1 MKLRASLGYAVG
13 DLGIN
18 LYFISTLTYLLYF
31 YTDVLGISAAAA
43 AGVFLVARLVDAVT
57 DPLMGAIAERTR
69 TRWGRLRPYLLFGAI
84 PLGVIT
90 VATFTV
96 PDLDESGKVIWA
108 YVTYTL
114 FGVLYTVVTIPYS
127 ALTASLTDDYQER
140 TKLSTF
146 RMAFAFT
153 GAVIVSVGV
162 AELVQG
168 FASPAEGYTGVM
180 TIFACVAT
188 LLLLVTFF
196 STREVIQP
204 PVDEKLSLND
214 SFRAV
219 FYNPPLMIVIALFTL
234 GMLSFTVRQTVTVYY
249 FSYNVGRPDLISA
262 FFGATLATMFVGLV
276 FVPKLAERFSKAG
289 AIQIGALFTVL
300 ASIGFY
306 FTPVDA
312 PMWVIFWGCL
322 VALGGAPIAV
332 LGWAM
337 IPDTVDYAQWRFGK
351 RADGAVYSMSSFFQ
365 KLAKAVGGAG
375 VATALAAV
383 GYVANQ
389 PQSVQTLE
397 MILMLMTIV
406 PIVLMAAM
414 IWLARLYKL
423 DGETHAQ
430 MRAELAGRYGSEAVG
445 SLPRDY

>member
-1 MKLRASLGYAVG
+1 MKLKASLGYAVG

-43 AGVFLVARLVDAVT
+43 AGVFLVARMVDAVT

-69 TRWGRLRPYLLFGAI
+69 TRWGRLRPYLLWGAL
-84 PLGVIT
+84 PLGAIT
-90 VATFTV
+90 VATFSV

-114 FGVLYTVVTIPYS
+114 FGILYTVVTIPYS

-140 TKLSTF
+140 TRLSTF
-146 RMAFAFT
+146 RMAFAFS
-153 GAVIVSVGV
+153 GALIVSVGV
-162 AELVQG
+162 AQWVRM
-168 FASPAEGYTGVM
+168 FANPAEGYVLIM
-180 TIFACVAT
+180 SIFACVAT
-188 LLLLVTFF
+188 MLLLITFF
-196 STREVIQP
+196 NTKEVVQP
-204 PVDEKLSLND
+204 PPEQKLSLND
-214 SFRAV
+214 SLRAV
-219 FYNPPLMIVIALFTL
+219 FYNPPLLIVIALFTL
-234 GMLSFTVRQTVTVYY
+234 GMLSFTVRQTVTIYY
-249 FSYNVGRPDLISA
+249 FSYNVGRPDLIGA
-262 FFGATLATMFVGLV
+262 FFAATLATMFVGLV
-276 FVPKLAERFSKAG
+276 FVPRLAERFSKAG

-306 FTPVDA
+306 LTPVSE
-312 PMWVIFWGCL
+312 PVWVIFWGCL

-365 KLAKAVGGAG
+365 KLAKALGGAG
-375 VATALAAV
+375 VATALATV

-389 PQSVQTLE
+389 PQSAETLD
-397 MILMLMTIV
+397 MILHLMTVV
-406 PIVLMAAM
+406 PIGLMVLM
-414 IWLARLYKL
+414 IFLARLYKL
-423 DGETHAQ
+423 DGETHAR
-430 MRAELAGRYGSEAVG
+430 MRADLAQRYESESEA
-445 SLPRDY
+445 P

>member
-1 MKLRASLGYAVG
+1 MKLKASLGYAVG

-43 AGVFLVARLVDAVT
+43 AGVFLVARMVDAVT

-69 TRWGRLRPYLLFGAI
+69 TRWGRLRPYLLWGAL
-84 PLGVIT
+84 PLGAIT
-90 VATFTV
+90 VATFSV

-114 FGVLYTVVTIPYS
+114 FGILYTVVTIPYS

-140 TKLSTF
+140 TRLSTF
-146 RMAFAFT
+146 RMAFAFS
-153 GAVIVSVGV
+153 GALIVSVGV
-162 AELVQG
+162 AQWVRM
-168 FASPAEGYTGVM
+168 FANPAEGYVLIM
-180 TIFACVAT
+180 SIFACVAT
-188 LLLLVTFF
+188 LLLLITFF
-196 STREVIQP
+196 NTKEVVQP
-204 PVDEKLSLND
+204 PPEQKLSLND
-214 SFRAV
+214 SLRAV
-219 FYNPPLMIVIALFTL
+219 FYNPPLLIVIALFTL
-234 GMLSFTVRQTVTVYY
+234 GMLSFTVRQTVTIYY
-249 FSYNVGRPDLISA
+249 FSYNVGRPDLIGA
-262 FFGATLATMFVGLV
+262 FFAATLATMFIGLV
-276 FVPKLAERFSKAG
+276 FVPRLVERFSKAG

-306 FTPVDA
+306 LTPVSE
-312 PMWVIFWGCL
+312 PVWVIFWGCL

-365 KLAKAVGGAG
+365 KLAKALGGAG
-375 VATALAAV
+375 VATALATV

-389 PQSVQTLE
+389 PQSAETLD
-397 MILMLMTIV
+397 MILHLMTVV
-406 PIVLMAAM
+406 PIGLMVLM
-414 IWLARLYKL
+414 IFLARLYKL
-423 DGETHAQ
+423 DGETHAR
-430 MRAELAGRYGSEAVG
+430 MRADLAQRYESEPEA
-445 SLPRDY
+445 P

>member
-1 MKLRASLGYAVG
+1 MKLKASLGYAVG

-43 AGVFLVARLVDAVT
+43 AGVFLVARMVDAVT

-69 TRWGRLRPYLLFGAI
+69 TRWGRLRPYLLWGAL
-84 PLGVIT
+84 PLGAIT
-90 VATFTV
+90 VATFSV

-114 FGVLYTVVTIPYS
+114 FGILYTVVTIPYS

-140 TKLSTF
+140 TRLSTF
-146 RMAFAFT
+146 RMAFAFS
-153 GAVIVSVGV
+153 GALIVSVGV
-162 AELVQG
+162 AQWVRM
-168 FASPAEGYTGVM
+168 FANPAEGYVLIM
-180 TIFACVAT
+180 SIFACVAT
-188 LLLLVTFF
+188 LLLLITFF
-196 STREVIQP
+196 NTKEVVQP
-204 PVDEKLSLND
+204 PPEQKLSLND
-214 SFRAV
+214 SLRAV
-219 FYNPPLMIVIALFTL
+219 FYNPPLLIVIALFTL
-234 GMLSFTVRQTVTVYY
+234 GMLSFTVRQTVTIYY
-249 FSYNVGRPDLISA
+249 FSYNVGRPDLIGA
-262 FFGATLATMFVGLV
+262 FFAATLATMFVGLV
-276 FVPKLAERFSKAG
+276 FVPRLAERFSKAG

-306 FTPVDA
+306 LTPVSE
-312 PMWVIFWGCL
+312 PVWVIFWGCL

-365 KLAKAVGGAG
+365 KLAKALGGAG
-375 VATALAAV
+375 VATALATV

-389 PQSVQTLE
+389 PQSAETLD
-397 MILMLMTIV
+397 MILHLMTVV
-406 PIVLMAAM
+406 PIGLMVLM
-414 IWLARLYKL
+414 IFLARLYKL
-423 DGETHAQ
+423 DGETHAR
-430 MRAELAGRYGSEAVG
+430 MRADLAQRYESEPEA
-445 SLPRDY
+445 P

>member
-1 MKLRASLGYAVG
+1 MKLKASLGYAVG

-43 AGVFLVARLVDAVT
+43 AGVFLVARMVDAVT

-69 TRWGRLRPYLLFGAI
+69 TRWGRLRPYLLWGAL
-84 PLGVIT
+84 PLGAIT
-90 VATFTV
+90 VATFSV

-114 FGVLYTVVTIPYS
+114 FGILYTVVTIPYS

-140 TKLSTF
+140 TRLSTF
-146 RMAFAFT
+146 RMAFAFS
-153 GAVIVSVGV
+153 GALIVSVGV
-162 AELVQG
+162 AQWVRM
-168 FASPAEGYTGVM
+168 FANPAEGYVLIM
-180 TIFACVAT
+180 SIFACVAT
-188 LLLLVTFF
+188 LLLLITFF
-196 STREVIQP
+196 NTKEVVQP
-204 PVDEKLSLND
+204 PPEQKLSLND
-214 SFRAV
+214 SLRAV
-219 FYNPPLMIVIALFTL
+219 FYNPPLLIVIALFTL
-234 GMLSFTVRQTVTVYY
+234 GMLSFTVRQTVTIYY
-249 FSYNVGRPDLISA
+249 FSYNVGRPDLIGA
-262 FFGATLATMFVGLV
+262 FFAATLATMFVGLV
-276 FVPKLAERFSKAG
+276 FVPRLAERFSKAG

-306 FTPVDA
+306 LTPVSE
-312 PMWVIFWGCL
+312 PVWVIFWGCL

-365 KLAKAVGGAG
+365 KLAKALGGAG
-375 VATALAAV
+375 VATALATV

-389 PQSVQTLE
+389 PQSAETLD
-397 MILMLMTIV
+397 MILHLMTVV
-406 PIVLMAAM
+406 PIGLMVLM
-414 IWLARLYKL
+414 IFLARLYKL
-423 DGETHAQ
+423 NGETHAR
-430 MRAELAGRYGSEAVG
+430 MRADLAQRYESEPEA
-445 SLPRDY
+445 P

>member
-1 MKLRASLGYAVG
+1 MKLKASFGYAVG

-43 AGVFLVARLVDAVT
+43 AGVFLVARMVDAVT

-69 TRWGRLRPYLLFGAI
+69 TRWGRLRPYLLWGAL
-84 PLGVIT
+84 PLGAIT
-90 VATFTV
+90 VATFSV

-114 FGVLYTVVTIPYS
+114 FGILYTVVTIPYS

-140 TKLSTF
+140 TRLSTF
-146 RMAFAFT
+146 RMAFAFS
-153 GAVIVSVGV
+153 GALIVSVGV
-162 AELVQG
+162 AQWVRM
-168 FASPAEGYTGVM
+168 FANPAEGYVLIM
-180 TIFACVAT
+180 SIFACVAT
-188 LLLLVTFF
+188 LLLLITFF
-196 STREVIQP
+196 NTKEVVQP
-204 PVDEKLSLND
+204 PPEQKLSLND
-214 SFRAV
+214 SLRAV
-219 FYNPPLMIVIALFTL
+219 FYNPPLLIVIALFTL
-234 GMLSFTVRQTVTVYY
+234 GMLSFTVRQTVTIYY
-249 FSYNVGRPDLISA
+249 FSYNVGRPDLIGA
-262 FFGATLATMFVGLV
+262 FFAATLTTMFVGLV
-276 FVPKLAERFSKAG
+276 FVPRLAERFSKAG

-306 FTPVDA
+306 LTPVSE
-312 PMWVIFWGCL
+312 PVWVIFWGCL

-365 KLAKAVGGAG
+365 KLAKALGGAG
-375 VATALAAV
+375 VATALATV

-389 PQSVQTLE
+389 PQSAETLD
-397 MILMLMTIV
+397 MILHLMTVV
-406 PIVLMAAM
+406 PIGLMVLM
-414 IWLARLYKL
+414 IFLARLYKL
-423 DGETHAQ
+423 DGETHAR
-430 MRAELAGRYGSEAVG
+430 MRADLARRYESEPEA
-445 SLPRDY
+445 P

>member
-1 MKLRASLGYAVG
+1 MKLKASLGYAVG

-43 AGVFLVARLVDAVT
+43 AGVFLVARMVDAVT

-69 TRWGRLRPYLLFGAI
+69 TRWGRLRPYLLWGAL
-84 PLGVIT
+84 PLGAIT
-90 VATFTV
+90 VATFSV

-114 FGVLYTVVTIPYS
+114 FGILYTVVTIPYS

-140 TKLSTF
+140 TRLSTF
-146 RMAFAFT
+146 RMAFAFS
-153 GAVIVSVGV
+153 GALIVSVCV
-162 AELVQG
+162 AQWVRM
-168 FASPAEGYTGVM
+168 FANPAEGYVLIM
-180 TIFACVAT
+180 SIFACVAT
-188 LLLLVTFF
+188 LLLLITFF
-196 STREVIQP
+196 NTKEVVQP
-204 PVDEKLSLND
+204 PPEQKLSLND
-214 SFRAV
+214 SLRAV
-219 FYNPPLMIVIALFTL
+219 FYNPPLLIVIALFTL
-234 GMLSFTVRQTVTVYY
+234 GMLSFTVRQTVTIYY
-249 FSYNVGRPDLISA
+249 FSYNVGRPDLIGA
-262 FFGATLATMFVGLV
+262 FFAATLATMFVGLV
-276 FVPKLAERFSKAG
+276 FVPRLAERFSKAG

-306 FTPVDA
+306 LTPVSE
-312 PMWVIFWGCL
+312 PVWVIFWGCL

-365 KLAKAVGGAG
+365 KLAKALGGAG
-375 VATALAAV
+375 VATALATV

-389 PQSVQTLE
+389 PQSAETLD
-397 MILMLMTIV
+397 MILHLMTVV
-406 PIVLMAAM
+406 PIGLMVLM
-414 IWLARLYKL
+414 IFLARLYKL
-423 DGETHAQ
+423 DGETHAR
-430 MRAELAGRYGSEAVG
+430 MRADLAQRYESEPEA
-445 SLPRDY
+445 P

>member
-1 MKLRASLGYAVG
+1 MKLKASLGYAVG

-43 AGVFLVARLVDAVT
+43 AGVFLVARMVDAVT

-69 TRWGRLRPYLLFGAI
+69 TRWGRLRPYLLWGAL
-84 PLGVIT
+84 PLGALT
-90 VATFTV
+90 VATFSV

-114 FGVLYTVVTIPYS
+114 FGILYTVVTIPYS

-140 TKLSTF
+140 TRLSTF
-146 RMAFAFT
+146 RMAFAFS
-153 GAVIVSVGV
+153 GALIVSVGV
-162 AELVQG
+162 AQWVRM
-168 FASPAEGYTGVM
+168 FANPAEGYVLIM
-180 TIFACVAT
+180 SIFACVAT
-188 LLLLVTFF
+188 LLLLITF
-196 STREVIQP
+196 SNTKEVVQP
-204 PVDEKLSLND
+204 PPEQKLSLND
-214 SFRAV
+214 SLRAV
-219 FYNPPLMIVIALFTL
+219 FYNPPLLIVIALFTL
-234 GMLSFTVRQTVTVYY
+234 GMLSFTVRQTVTIYY
-249 FSYNVGRPDLISA
+249 FSYNVGRPDLIGA
-262 FFGATLATMFVGLV
+262 FFAATLATMFVGLV
-276 FVPKLAERFSKAG
+276 FVPRLAERFSKAG

-306 FTPVDA
+306 LTPVSE
-312 PMWVIFWGCL
+312 PVWVIFWGCL

-365 KLAKAVGGAG
+365 KLAKALGGAG
-375 VATALAAV
+375 VATALATV

-389 PQSVQTLE
+389 PQSAETLD
-397 MILMLMTIV
+397 MILHLMTVV
-406 PIVLMAAM
+406 PIGLMVLM
-414 IWLARLYKL
+414 IFLARLYKL
-423 DGETHAQ
+423 DGETHAR
-430 MRAELAGRYGSEAVG
+430 MRADLAQRYESEPEA
-445 SLPRDY
+445 P

>member
-1 MKLRASLGYAVG
+1 MKLKASLGYAVG

-43 AGVFLVARLVDAVT
+43 AGVFLVARMVDAVT

-69 TRWGRLRPYLLFGAI
+69 TRWGRLRPYLLWGALPLGAI
-84 PLGVIT
+84 T
-90 VATFTV
+90 AATFSV

-114 FGVLYTVVTIPYS
+114 FGILYTVVTIPYS

-140 TKLSTF
+140 TRLSTF
-146 RMAFAFT
+146 RMAFAFS
-153 GAVIVSVGV
+153 GALIVSVGV
-162 AELVQG
+162 AQWVRM
-168 FASPAEGYTGVM
+168 FANPAEGYVLIM
-180 TIFACVAT
+180 SIFACVAT
-188 LLLLVTFF
+188 MLLLITFF
-196 STREVIQP
+196 NTKEVVRP
-204 PVDEKLSLND
+204 PPEQKLSLND
-214 SFRAV
+214 SLRAV
-219 FYNPPLMIVIALFTL
+219 FYNPPLLIVIALFTL
-234 GMLSFTVRQTVTVYY
+234 GMLSFTVRQTVTIYY
-249 FSYNVGRPDLISA
+249 FSYNVGRPDLIGA
-262 FFGATLATMFVGLV
+262 FFAATLATMFVGLV
-276 FVPKLAERFSKAG
+276 FVPRLAERFSKAG

-306 FTPVDA
+306 LTPVSE
-312 PMWVIFWGCL
+312 PVWVIFWGCL

-365 KLAKAVGGAG
+365 KLAKALGGAG
-375 VATALAAV
+375 VATALATV

-389 PQSVQTLE
+389 PQSAETLD
-397 MILMLMTIV
+397 MILHLMTVV
-406 PIVLMAAM
+406 PIGLMVLM
-414 IWLARLYKL
+414 IFLARLYKL
-423 DGETHAQ
+423 DSETHAR
-430 MRAELAGRYGSEAVG
+430 MRADLAQRYESESEA
-445 SLPRDY
+445 P

>member
-1 MKLRASLGYAVG
+1 MKLKASLGYAVG

-43 AGVFLVARLVDAVT
+43 AGVFLVARMVDAVT

-69 TRWGRLRPYLLFGAI
+69 TRWGRLRPYLLWGAV
-84 PLGVIT
+84 PLGAIT
-90 VATFTV
+90 VATFSV

-114 FGVLYTVVTIPYS
+114 FGIFYTVVTIPYS

-140 TKLSTF
+140 TRLSTF
-146 RMAFAFT
+146 RMAFAFS
-153 GAVIVSVGV
+153 GALIVSVGV
-162 AELVQG
+162 AQWVRM
-168 FASPAEGYTGVM
+168 FANPAEGYVLIM
-180 TIFACVAT
+180 SIFACVAT
-188 LLLLVTFF
+188 LLLLITFF
-196 STREVIQP
+196 NTKEVVQP
-204 PVDEKLSLND
+204 PPEQKLSLND
-214 SFRAV
+214 SLRAV
-219 FYNPPLMIVIALFTL
+219 FYNPPLLIVIALFTL
-234 GMLSFTVRQTVTVYY
+234 GMLSFTVRQTVTIYY
-249 FSYNVGRPDLISA
+249 FSYNVGRPDLIGA
-262 FFGATLATMFVGLV
+262 FFAATLATMFIGLV
-276 FVPKLAERFSKAG
+276 FVPRLAERFSKAG

-306 FTPVDA
+306 LTPVSE
-312 PMWVIFWGCL
+312 PVWVIFWGCL

-365 KLAKAVGGAG
+365 KLAKALGGAG
-375 VATALAAV
+375 VATALATV

-389 PQSVQTLE
+389 PQSAETLD
-397 MILMLMTIV
+397 MILHLMTVV
-406 PIVLMAAM
+406 PIGLMVLM
-414 IWLARLYKL
+414 IFLARLYKL
-423 DGETHAQ
+423 DGETHAR
-430 MRAELAGRYGSEAVG
+430 MRADLAQRYESEPEA
-445 SLPRDY
+445 P

>member
-1 MKLRASLGYAVG
+1 MKLKASLGYAVG

-43 AGVFLVARLVDAVT
+43 AGVFLVARMVDAVT

-69 TRWGRLRPYLLFGAI
+69 TRWGRLRPYLLWGAL
-84 PLGVIT
+84 PLGAIT
-90 VATFTV
+90 VATFSV

-114 FGVLYTVVTIPYS
+114 FGILYTVVTIPYS

-140 TKLSTF
+140 TRLSTF
-146 RMAFAFT
+146 RMAFAFS
-153 GAVIVSVGV
+153 GALIVSVGV
-162 AELVQG
+162 AQWVRM
-168 FASPAEGYTGVM
+168 FANPAEGYVLIM
-180 TIFACVAT
+180 SIFACVAT
-188 LLLLVTFF
+188 LLLLITFF
-196 STREVIQP
+196 NTKEVVQP
-204 PVDEKLSLND
+204 PPEQKLSLND
-214 SFRAV
+214 SLRAV
-219 FYNPPLMIVIALFTL
+219 FYNPPLLIVIALFTL
-234 GMLSFTVRQTVTVYY
+234 GMLSFTVRQTVTIYY
-249 FSYNVGRPDLISA
+249 FSYNVGRPDLIGA
-262 FFGATLATMFVGLV
+262 FFAATLATMFVGLV
-276 FVPKLAERFSKAG
+276 FVPRLAERFSKAG

-306 FTPVDA
+306 LTPVSE
-312 PMWVIFWGCL
+312 PVWVIFWGCL

-365 KLAKAVGGAG
+365 KLAKALGGAG
-375 VATALAAV
+375 VATALATA

-389 PQSVQTLE
+389 PQSAETLD
-397 MILMLMTIV
+397 MILHLMTVV
-406 PIVLMAAM
+406 PIGLMVLM
-414 IWLARLYKL
+414 IFLARLYKL
-423 DGETHAQ
+423 DGETHAR
-430 MRAELAGRYGSEAVG
+430 MRADLAQRYESEPAA
-445 SLPRDY
+445 P

>member
-1 MKLRASLGYAVG
+1 MKLKASLGYAVG

-43 AGVFLVARLVDAVT
+43 AGVFLVARMVDAVT

-69 TRWGRLRPYLLFGAI
+69 TRWGRLRPYLLWGAL
-84 PLGVIT
+84 PLGAIT
-90 VATFTV
+90 VATFSV

-114 FGVLYTVVTIPYS
+114 FGILYTVVTIPYS

-140 TKLSTF
+140 TRLSTF
-146 RMAFAFT
+146 RMAFAFS
-153 GAVIVSVGV
+153 GALIVSVGV
-162 AELVQG
+162 AQWVRM
-168 FASPAEGYTGVM
+168 FANPAEGYVLIM
-180 TIFACVAT
+180 SIFACVAT
-188 LLLLVTFF
+188 LLLLITFF
-196 STREVIQP
+196 NTKEVVQP
-204 PVDEKLSLND
+204 PPEQKLSLND
-214 SFRAV
+214 SLRAV
-219 FYNPPLMIVIALFTL
+219 FYNPPLLIVIALFTL
-234 GMLSFTVRQTVTVYY
+234 GMLSFTVRQTVTIYY
-249 FSYNVGRPDLISA
+249 FSYNVGRPDLIGA
-262 FFGATLATMFVGLV
+262 FFAATLATMFVGLV

-306 FTPVDA
+306 LTPVSE
-312 PMWVIFWGCL
+312 PVWVIFWGCL

-365 KLAKAVGGAG
+365 KLAKALGGAG
-375 VATALAAV
+375 VATALATV

-389 PQSVQTLE
+389 PQSAETLD
-397 MILMLMTIV
+397 MILHLMTVV
-406 PIVLMAAM
+406 PIGLMVLM
-414 IWLARLYKL
+414 IFLARLYKL
-423 DGETHAQ
+423 DGETHAR
-430 MRAELAGRYGSEAVG
+430 MRADLAQRYESEPEA
-445 SLPRDY
+445 P

>member
-1 MKLRASLGYAVG
+1 MKLKASLGYAVG

-43 AGVFLVARLVDAVT
+43 AGVFLVARMVDAVT

-69 TRWGRLRPYLLFGAI
+69 TRWGRLRPYLLWGAL
-84 PLGVIT
+84 PLGAIT
-90 VATFTV
+90 VATFSV

-114 FGVLYTVVTIPYS
+114 FGILYTVVTIPYS

-140 TKLSTF
+140 TRLSTF
-146 RMAFAFT
+146 RMAFAFS
-153 GAVIVSVGV
+153 GALIVSVGV
-162 AELVQG
+162 AQWVRM
-168 FASPAEGYTGVM
+168 FANPAEGYVLIM
-180 TIFACVAT
+180 SIFACVAT
-188 LLLLVTFF
+188 LLLLITFF
-196 STREVIQP
+196 NTKEVVQP
-204 PVDEKLSLND
+204 PPEQKLSLND
-214 SFRAV
+214 SLRAV
-219 FYNPPLMIVIALFTL
+219 FYNPPLLIVIALFTL
-234 GMLSFTVRQTVTVYY
+234 GMLSFTVRQTVTIYY
-249 FSYNVGRPDLISA
+249 FSYNVGRPDLIGA
-262 FFGATLATMFVGLV
+262 FFAATLATMFIGLV
-276 FVPKLAERFSKAG
+276 FVPRLAERFSKAG

-306 FTPVDA
+306 LTPVNE
-312 PMWVIFWGCL
+312 PVWVIFWGCL

-365 KLAKAVGGAG
+365 KLAKALGGAG
-375 VATALAAV
+375 VATALATV

-389 PQSVQTLE
+389 PQSAETLD
-397 MILMLMTIV
+397 MILHLMTVV
-406 PIVLMAAM
+406 PIGLMVLM
-414 IWLARLYKL
+414 IFLARLYKL
-423 DGETHAQ
+423 DGETHAR
-430 MRAELAGRYGSEAVG
+430 MRADLAQRYESEPEA
-445 SLPRDY
+445 P

>member
-1 MKLRASLGYAVG
+1 MKLKASLGYAVG

-43 AGVFLVARLVDAVT
+43 AGVFLVARMVDAVT

-69 TRWGRLRPYLLFGAI
+69 TRWGRLRPYLLWGAL
-84 PLGVIT
+84 PLGAIT
-90 VATFTV
+90 VATFSV

-114 FGVLYTVVTIPYS
+114 FGILYTVVTIPYS

-140 TKLSTF
+140 TRLSTF
-146 RMAFAFT
+146 RMAFAFS
-153 GAVIVSVGV
+153 GALIVSVGV
-162 AELVQG
+162 AQWVRM
-168 FASPAEGYTGVM
+168 FANPAEGYVLIM
-180 TIFACVAT
+180 SIFACVAT
-188 LLLLVTFF
+188 LLLLITFF
-196 STREVIQP
+196 NTKEVVQP
-204 PVDEKLSLND
+204 PPEQKLSLND
-214 SFRAV
+214 SLRAV
-219 FYNPPLMIVIALFTL
+219 FNNPPLLIVIALFTL
-234 GMLSFTVRQTVTVYY
+234 GMLSFTVRQTVTIYY
-249 FSYNVGRPDLISA
+249 FSYNVGRPDLIGA
-262 FFGATLATMFVGLV
+262 FFAATLATMFVGLV
-276 FVPKLAERFSKAG
+276 FVPRLAERFSKAG

-306 FTPVDA
+306 LTPVSE
-312 PMWVIFWGCL
+312 PVWVIFWGCL

-365 KLAKAVGGAG
+365 KLAKALGGAG
-375 VATALAAV
+375 VATALATV

-389 PQSVQTLE
+389 PQSAETLD
-397 MILMLMTIV
+397 MILHLMTVV
-406 PIVLMAAM
+406 PIGLMVLM
-414 IWLARLYKL
+414 IFLARLYKL
-423 DGETHAQ
+423 DGETHAR
-430 MRAELAGRYGSEAVG
+430 MRADLAQRYESEPEA
-445 SLPRDY
+445 P

>member
-1 MKLRASLGYAVG
+1 MKLKASLGYAVG

-43 AGVFLVARLVDAVT
+43 AGVFLVARMVDAVT

-69 TRWGRLRPYLLFGAI
+69 TRWGRLRPYLLWGAL
-84 PLGVIT
+84 PLGAIT
-90 VATFTV
+90 VATFSV

-114 FGVLYTVVTIPYS
+114 FGILYTVVTIPYS

-140 TKLSTF
+140 TRLSTF
-146 RMAFAFT
+146 RMAFAFS
-153 GAVIVSVGV
+153 GALIVSVGV
-162 AELVQG
+162 AQWVRM
-168 FASPAEGYTGVM
+168 FANPAEGYVLIM
-180 TIFACVAT
+180 SIFACVAT
-188 LLLLVTFF
+188 MLLLITFF
-196 STREVIQP
+196 NTKEVVQP
-204 PVDEKLSLND
+204 PPEQKLSLND
-214 SFRAV
+214 SLRAV
-219 FYNPPLMIVIALFTL
+219 FYNPPLLIVIALFTL
-234 GMLSFTVRQTVTVYY
+234 GMLSFTVRQTVTIYY
-249 FSYNVGRPDLISA
+249 FSYNVGRPDLIGA
-262 FFGATLATMFVGLV
+262 FFAATLATMFVGLV
-276 FVPKLAERFSKAG
+276 FVPRLAERFSKAG

-306 FTPVDA
+306 LTPVIE
-312 PMWVIFWGCL
+312 PVWVIFWGCL

-365 KLAKAVGGAG
+365 KLAKALGGAG
-375 VATALAAV
+375 VATALATV

-389 PQSVQTLE
+389 PQSAETLD
-397 MILMLMTIV
+397 MILHLMTVV
-406 PIVLMAAM
+406 PIGLMVLM
-414 IWLARLYKL
+414 IFLARLYKL
-423 DGETHAQ
+423 DGETHAR
-430 MRAELAGRYGSEAVG
+430 MRADLAQRYESEPEA
-445 SLPRDY
+445 P

>member
-1 MKLRASLGYAVG
+1 MKLKASLGYAVG

-43 AGVFLVARLVDAVT
+43 AGVFLVARMVDAVT

-69 TRWGRLRPYLLFGAI
+69 TRWGRLRPYLLWGAL
-84 PLGVIT
+84 PLGAIT
-90 VATFTV
+90 VATFSV

-114 FGVLYTVVTIPYS
+114 FGILYTVVTIPYS

-140 TKLSTF
+140 TRLSTF
-146 RMAFAFT
+146 RMAFAFS
-153 GAVIVSVGV
+153 GALIVSVGV
-162 AELVQG
+162 AQWVRM
-168 FASPAEGYTGVM
+168 FANPAEGYVLIM
-180 TIFACVAT
+180 SIFACVAT
-188 LLLLVTFF
+188 LLLLITF
-196 STREVIQP
+196 SNTKEVVQP
-204 PVDEKLSLND
+204 PPEQKLSLND
-214 SFRAV
+214 SLRAV
-219 FYNPPLMIVIALFTL
+219 FYNPPLLIVIALFTL
-234 GMLSFTVRQTVTVYY
+234 GMLSFTVRQTVTIYY
-249 FSYNVGRPDLISA
+249 FSYNVGRPDLIGA
-262 FFGATLATMFVGLV
+262 FFAATLATMFVGLV
-276 FVPKLAERFSKAG
+276 FVPRLAERFSKAG

-306 FTPVDA
+306 LTPVSE
-312 PMWVIFWGCL
+312 PVWVIFWGCL

-365 KLAKAVGGAG
+365 KLAKALGGAG
-375 VATALAAV
+375 VATALATV

-389 PQSVQTLE
+389 PQSAETLD
-397 MILMLMTIV
+397 MILHLMTVV
-406 PIVLMAAM
+406 PIGLMVLM
-414 IWLARLYKL
+414 IFLARLYKL
-423 DGETHAQ
+423 DGETHAR
-430 MRAELAGRYGSEAVG
+430 MRADLAQRYESEPEA
-445 SLPRDY
+445 P

>member
-1 MKLRASLGYAVG
+1 MKLKASFGYAVG

-43 AGVFLVARLVDAVT
+43 AGVFLVARMVDAVT

-69 TRWGRLRPYLLFGAI
+69 TRWGRLRPYLLWGAL
-84 PLGVIT
+84 PLGAIT
-90 VATFTV
+90 VATFSV

-114 FGVLYTVVTIPYS
+114 FGILYTVVTIPYS

-140 TKLSTF
+140 TRLSTF
-146 RMAFAFT
+146 RMAFAFS
-153 GAVIVSVGV
+153 GALIVSVGV
-162 AELVQG
+162 AQWVRM
-168 FASPAEGYTGVM
+168 FANPAEGYVLIM
-180 TIFACVAT
+180 SIFACVAT
-188 LLLLVTFF
+188 LLLLITFF
-196 STREVIQP
+196 NTKEVVQP
-204 PVDEKLSLND
+204 PPEQKLSLND
-214 SFRAV
+214 SLRAV
-219 FYNPPLMIVIALFTL
+219 FYNPPLLIVIALFTL
-234 GMLSFTVRQTVTVYY
+234 GMLSFTVRQTVTIYY
-249 FSYNVGRPDLISA
+249 FSYNVGRPDLIGA
-262 FFGATLATMFVGLV
+262 FFAATLTTMFVGLV
-276 FVPKLAERFSKAG
+276 FVPRLAERFSKAG

-306 FTPVDA
+306 FTPVSELV
-312 PMWVIFWGCL
+312 WLIFWGCL

-365 KLAKAVGGAG
+365 KLAKALGGAG
-375 VATALAAV
+375 VATALATV

-389 PQSVQTLE
+389 PQLAETLD
-397 MILMLMTIV
+397 MILHLMTVV
-406 PIVLMAAM
+406 PIGLMVLM
-414 IWLARLYKL
+414 IFLARLYKL
-423 DGETHAQ
+423 DGETHAR
-430 MRAELAGRYGSEAVG
+430 MRADLARRYESEPEA
-445 SLPRDY
+445 P

>member
-1 MKLRASLGYAVG
+1 MKLKASLGYAVG

-43 AGVFLVARLVDAVT
+43 AGVFLVARMVDAVT

-69 TRWGRLRPYLLFGAI
+69 TRWGRLRPYLLWGAL
-84 PLGVIT
+84 PLGAIT
-90 VATFTV
+90 VATFSV

-114 FGVLYTVVTIPYS
+114 FGILYTVVTIPYS

-140 TKLSTF
+140 TRLSTF
-146 RMAFAFT
+146 RMAFAFS
-153 GAVIVSVGV
+153 GALIVSVGV
-162 AELVQG
+162 AQWVRM
-168 FASPAEGYTGVM
+168 FANPAEGYVLIM
-180 TIFACVAT
+180 SIFACVAT
-188 LLLLVTFF
+188 LLLLITFF
-196 STREVIQP
+196 NTKEVVQP
-204 PVDEKLSLND
+204 PPEQKLSLND
-214 SFRAV
+214 SLRAV
-219 FYNPPLMIVIALFTL
+219 FYNPPLLIVIALFTL
-234 GMLSFTVRQTVTVYY
+234 GMLSFTVRQTVTIYY
-249 FSYNVGRPDLISA
+249 FSYNVGRPDLIGA
-262 FFGATLATMFVGLV
+262 FFAATLATMFIGLV
-276 FVPKLAERFSKAG
+276 FVPRLAERFSKAG

-306 FTPVDA
+306 LTPVSE
-312 PMWVIFWGCL
+312 PVWVIFWGCL

-365 KLAKAVGGAG
+365 KLAKALGGAG
-375 VATALAAV
+375 VATALATV

-389 PQSVQTLE
+389 PQSAETLD
-397 MILMLMTIV
+397 MILHLMTVV
-406 PIVLMAAM
+406 PIGLMVLM
-414 IWLARLYKL
+414 IFLARLYKL
-423 DGETHAQ
+423 DGETHAR
-430 MRAELAGRYGSEAVG
+430 MRADLAQRYESEPEA
-445 SLPRDY
+445 P